1 MTIVVGYTP
10 TPVGRAALIAAS
22 EVAGERKQPLIV
34 VNSSR
39 GDALADP
46 SFAQQADLDW
56 ARTTLEE
63 AGIEFSIRQ
72 FVRGREASEEL
83 LDVLHETAAELCVIG
98 IRRRTAVGKMLL
110 GSNAHRILMDAPCPV
125 LAVKAANHEAEHRR
139 SATRSE

>member
-10 TPVGRAALIAAS
+10 TPVGRAALMAAAD
-22 EVAGERKQPLIV
+22 VAGQRKHPLIV

-46 SFAQQADLDW
+46 GFAQQADLDW

-63 AGIEFSIRQ
+63 AGVEFSIRQ
-72 FVRGREASEEL
+72 FVRGREASEEV
-83 LDVLHETAAELCVIG
+83 LDVLEEVDAELCVIG
-98 IRRRTAVGKMLL
+98 IRRRTAVSKMLL

-125 LAVKAANHEAEHRR
+125 LSVKAAHHD
-139 SATRSE
+139 

>member
-10 TPVGRAALIAAS
+10 TAAGRAALLAA
-22 EVAGERKQPLIV
+22 ARAARKDDQAVVV

-46 SFAQQADLDW
+46 GFAQEADLDW

-63 AGIEFSIRQ
+63 AGVDFSIRQ
-72 FVRGREASEEL
+72 WVRGREASDEL
-83 LDVLHETAAELCVIG
+83 LDVLQEVGAELCVIG
-98 IRRRTAVGKMLL
+98 IRRRTAVGKMLM

-125 LAVKAANHEAEHRR
+125 LAVKAAEHD
-139 SATRSE
+139 

>member
-10 TPVGRAALIAAS
+10 TPPGRAALVAAAG
-22 EVAGERKQPLIV
+22 VAGERNQPLIV

-46 SFAQQADLDW
+46 GFATQADLDW

-63 AGIEFSIRQ
+63 AGVEFSIRQ
-72 FVRGREASEEL
+72 SVRGREASEE
-83 LDVLHETAAELCVIG
+83 VVTVVEEVAAELCVIG
-98 IRRRTAVGKMLL
+98 IRRRTAVGKMLM

-125 LAVKAANHEAEHRR
+125 LAVKAVDHD
-139 SATRSE
+139 